1 MDIGNLLV
9 DGYKSLVAKGGDA
22 SSIRWVLLFTTIL
35 SNLLLWPTW
44 LYICI
49 KTNTVV
55 DIPFGVYTTYGVAN
69 GITMVGK
76 VWQRHV
82 ERAAE
87 PCIEE
92 PPKDTN
98 TTTVT

>member
-1 MDIGNLLV
+1 MNIGDLLV
-9 DGYKSLVAKGGDA
+9 DGYKALVAKGGEA
-22 SSIRWVLLFTTIL
+22 SSVRWVLLFTTIL

-44 LYICI
+44 LYICV
-49 KTNTVV
+49 KTNTIV

-76 VWQRHV
+76 VWQKHM

-87 PCIEE
+87 PCVEQPE
-92 PPKDTN
+92 KNTN
-98 TTTVT
+98 TAVTT